1 MIYDW
6 CSSACSE
13 NNFQDNLNF
22 KFHYYIATGRN
33 AETIR
38 VEWQKE
44 NLQADMK
51 RELESWNLDSFLQEN
66 LFKSKIN
73 LSVLPENSFVIQFN
87 FLLKK
92 PYISIDDQDFYIIDN
107 PIRKDRVFNLPYVA
121 PSSWK
126 GSLKSSLFHLG
137 CDSED
142 KRILSI
148 FGSNNLENDEML
160 TKGRIHLFPSFFK
173 KKGLEIINPHDRET
187 RVGTVPIPFECVP
200 VGESGTFTL
209 LYVPYNQFLNS
220 NTTEFKKQTLNDLLL
235 LSEGLKSMFLTYGFG
250 AKTSSGFGIV
260 EDKLI
265 DGKITL
271 KTKSITVSTQ
281 AETKPPEKVFE
292 KYLKEDGKVKDAF
305 IGNGEDGL
313 LSNKEYNQ
321 KTSQFKDGSLNEF
334 KRFRTWY
341 KFHGCDW
348 QKHLQSA
355 NETSVEWPFWDF
367 DTFDGLINA
376 AGEIKQKLSEE
387 EGQ

>member
-13 NNFQDNLNF
+13 HNYQNNLNF

-33 AETIR
+33 AENIR
-38 VEWQKE
+38 VEWQTE

-51 RELESWNLDSFLQEN
+51 RELESWNLDSFLQEH
-66 LFKSKIN
+66 LFNSKIN

-87 FLLKK
+87 FFLKK
-92 PYISIDDQDFYIIDN
+92 PYISIDNQDFYIIDN
-107 PIRKDRVFNLPYVA
+107 PIRKDKVFNLPYVT

-126 GSLKSSLFHLG
+126 GSLRSSLFHLG
-137 CDSED
+137 YDSED
-142 KRILSI
+142 KRIQYI

-173 KKGLEIINPHDRET
+173 KKGLEIINPHNRET
-187 RVGTVPIPFECVP
+187 RVGTIPIPFECVP
-200 VGESGTFTL
+200 VGEGGLFTL

-220 NTTEFKKQTLNDLLL
+220 NTKEFKDDLLL
-235 LSEGLKSMFLTYGFG
+235 LSEGLQSMFLTYGFG

-260 EDKLI
+260 ENKLI

-271 KTKSITVSTQ
+271 KTKSITISTQ
-281 AETKPPEKVFE
+281 TEVKPPEKVFE

-305 IGNGEDGL
+305 IGGGEDGL

-334 KRFRTWY
+334 KKFRTWY
-341 KFHGCDW
+341 KHNGCSW
-348 QKHLQSA
+348 QKYLQSA
-355 NETSVEWPFWDF
+355 NEASTEWPFWSF
-367 DTFDGLINA
+367 STFDELINA
-376 AGEIKQKLSEE
+376 AREIKQKLSVE